1 MPFAILSAR
10 SWIRKANTL
19 ALEGMHLG
27 IIACM
32 GLVCFGLL
40 MIGADCTCLRD
51 EDYRSLARRFRSVK
65 ERVRGGS
72 WSPLPARGMTPVA
85 MTAGQ
90 DGAADA

>member
-1 MPFAILSAR
+1 
-10 SWIRKANTL
+10 
-19 ALEGMHLG
+19 MHLG

-51 EDYRSLARRFRSVK
+51 EDYRSLARRFRSAK
-65 ERVRGGS
+65 EHVLSRS
-72 WSPLPARGMTPVA
+72 WSPLPARGMTPVS